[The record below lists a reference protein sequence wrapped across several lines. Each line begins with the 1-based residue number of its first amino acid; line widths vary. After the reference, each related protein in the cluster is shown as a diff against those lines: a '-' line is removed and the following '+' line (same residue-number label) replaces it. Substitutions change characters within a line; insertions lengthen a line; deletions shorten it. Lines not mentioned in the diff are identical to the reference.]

1 MGVVPRS
8 LSGAHR
14 HTTYSRKE
22 CTMISMRMMSFF
34 YTVLILSPQCWAFE
48 SQHVEARSE
57 VDRQFSDDQLVNY
70 FGWGFVA
77 GLMDYFIRQQ
87 LSPVSVETVVE
98 EEAMTEAVTEAVAEE
113 ETVTEAPTTLKK
125 VRKQKKQKKQKKNK
139 KNRAQNL
146 MKKKDTENKVEK
158 EFVEET
164 ITNV

>member
-48 SQHVEARSE
+48 LQHVEARSE
-57 VDRQFSDDQLVNY
+57 VGRQFSEDQLVNY

-87 LSPVSVETVVE
+87 LSPVSVVTVVE
-98 EEAMTEAVTEAVAEE
+98 EEAMTEA
-113 ETVTEAPTTLKK
+113 VTEAPTTLKK

-158 EFVEET
+158 DFVDET